1 MSALGNIL
9 ESTHASLLT
18 QSWAYDTFLEIW
30 THQFMVRGYVVTL
43 LAAVVC
49 AILSCWLVLV
59 GWSLM
64 GDALSHAVVPG
75 IVIAYII
82 GIPFSIGAFIAAL
95 ICVGLIALVR
105 STSRIKEDAA
115 IGVVFTTMFALGLV
129 LISVFPSHIDLQHI
143 IFGDLLGITHADL
156 LQVVIL
162 APIAGIIVILKR
174 KDLTL
179 FAFDPIHAAAI
190 GISTKRLAA
199 LLLTALAITVVVA
212 MQAVGAILIV
222 ALLIIPGAT
231 AFLLTSNFNRM
242 LWISPL
248 VSAFSVTLGIYISY
262 WFNAAS
268 GATVV
273 AVHGL
278 VFLVVYLLSPL
289 GVRSVIGTGRFSAQL
304 RNLISLG
311 R

>member
-1 MSALGNIL
+1 MTALGNIL
-9 ESTHASLLT
+9 HSVHTLAVTNNWFYE
-18 QSWAYDTFLEIW
+18 TFLEIW
-30 THQFMVRGYVVTL
+30 THNFMVRGYVVTL
-43 LAAVVC
+43 LAATVC

-82 GIPFSIGAFIAAL
+82 GTPFSIGAFFAAL

-105 STSRIKEDAA
+105 STSRVKEDAA
-115 IGVVFTTMFALGLV
+115 IGVVFTSMFAFGLV

-156 LQVVIL
+156 IQVVIL
-162 APIAGIIVILKR
+162 APIAGAAVLIKR

-179 FAFDPIHAAAI
+179 FAFDPIHASAI
-190 GISTKRLAA
+190 GLSTRRLAA

-222 ALLIIPGAT
+222 ALLITPGAT
-231 AFLLTSNFNRM
+231 AFLLTSRFNRM
-242 LWISPL
+242 LIISPL
-248 VSAFSVTLGIYISY
+248 ISVISVTLGIYLSY

-278 VFLVVYLLSPL
+278 VFLIVYLTSPL
-289 GVRSVIGTGRFSAQL
+289 GIRSIIGTGRISSQL
-304 RNLISLG
+304 RNLATLG
-311 R
+311 K

>member
-1 MSALGNIL
+1 MSALGNL
-9 ESTHASLLT
+9 MQLTHPSPLIANWL
-18 QSWAYDTFLEIW
+18 WETFGEMW
-30 THQFMVRGYVVTL
+30 THQFMVRGFIVTL

-82 GIPFSIGAFIAAL
+82 GMPFSLGAFLAAL
-95 ICVGLIALVR
+95 VCVGLIAVVR
-105 STSRIKEDAA
+105 STSRIKEDTA
-115 IGVVFTTMFALGLV
+115 IGVIFTTMFAFGLM
-129 LISVFPSHIDLQHI
+129 LISVYPSHIDLQHI
-143 IFGDLLGITHADL
+143 IFGDLLGITQADL
-156 LQVVIL
+156 WQVVVL
-162 APIAGIIVILKR
+162 APIAGIVVILKR
-174 KDLTL
+174 RDLTL
-179 FAFDPIHAAAI
+179 FAFDPTHAAAI
-190 GISTKRLAA
+190 GLSTKRLAT

-231 AFLLTSNFNRM
+231 AFLLTNSFNRM
-242 LWISPL
+242 LLLSPL
-248 VSAFSVTLGIYISY
+248 VSAVSVTLGIYFSY

-273 AVHGL
+273 VTHGAV
-278 VFLVVYLLSPL
+278 FMVVYLFSPH
-289 GVRSVIGTGRFSAQL
+289 GVRGMFKGRERTLES
-304 RNLISLG
+304 
-311 R
+311 

>member
-1 MSALGNIL
+1 MTALGNLMNLIQ
-9 ESTHASLLT
+9 THPLVASWL
-18 QSWAYDTFLEIW
+18 WDTFGEMW

-43 LAAVVC
+43 LAAIVC

-59 GWSLM
+59 GWSLL

-75 IVIAYII
+75 IVIAYIV
-82 GIPFSIGAFIAAL
+82 GMPFSIGAFLAAL
-95 ICVGLIALVR
+95 VCVGLIALVR
-105 STSRIKEDAA
+105 STSRIKEDTA
-115 IGVVFTTMFALGLV
+115 IGVIFTTMFALGLM
-129 LISVFPSHIDLQHI
+129 LISVYPSHIDLQHI
-143 IFGDLLGITHADL
+143 IFGDLLGITQADL
-156 LQVVIL
+156 LQVLIL
-162 APIAGIIVILKR
+162 APIAGITVIIKR
-174 KDLTL
+174 RDLTL

-190 GISTKRLAA
+190 GLSTKRLAA

-231 AFLLTSNFNRM
+231 AFLLTNSFNRM
-242 LWISPL
+242 LIISPL

-273 AVHGL
+273 ATHGI
-278 VFLVVYLLSPL
+278 VFMGVYLLSPH
-289 GVRSVIGTGRFSAQL
+289 GVRGALAGKKLAISQL
-304 RNLISLG
+304 RV

>member
-1 MSALGNIL
+1 
-9 ESTHASLLT
+9 
-18 QSWAYDTFLEIW
+18 
-30 THQFMVRGYVVTL
+30 MVRGYVVTL